1 MITLTD
7 GAATLELDPE
17 VGGRVSQ
24 LVVYGLDVLGTPEPS
39 RPDGAAFVM
48 APWAGRIRRG
58 RFEFDGTTYQLPTD
72 RNPPHAT
79 ALCSTDRGQSSTRH
93 RRSPCSSAR

>member
-24 LVVYGLDVLGTPEPS
+24 LVVDGLDVLAHTGTKPTRWGS
-39 RPDGAAFVM
+39 FVM
-48 APWAGRIRRG
+48 APWAGG
-58 RFEFDGTTYQLPTD
+58 FGVGG
-72 RNPPHAT
+72 
-79 ALCSTDRGQSSTRH
+79 SSGQSSTRH